1 MSNSNRVE
9 KCFSIRFIK
18 DNKVYSKNGEVF
30 EIYKVIPVN
39 YLLIDDFDRKV
50 LMNKLQMALNS
61 LLSPVQFL
69 VVNSNVDISDY
80 KGMLSLNKK
89 EIEYTKQLKQL
100 LIVEKLIKQKFYL
113 VANITNYSF
122 TSNIPLIEKAKIRL
136 QILDNEAIVDLF
148 NSIFYP
154 NV

>member
-1 MSNSNRVE
+1 MSR
-9 KCFSIRFIK
+9 KIDRCFSLKFIR
-18 DNKVYSKNGEVF
+18 DDKVYAKNEQVF

-39 YLLIDDFDRKV
+39 YLLIDDFDRKI

-61 LLSPVQFL
+61 LSSPVQFL
-69 VVNSNVDISDY
+69 VINSNVDISDY
-80 KGMLSLNKK
+80 KGILSINKND
-89 EIEYTKQLKQL
+89 IEYTKQIKQL
-100 LIVEKLIKQKFYL
+100 LVVEKLIKQKFYL

-122 TSNIPLIEKAKIRL
+122 SSNIPMFEKAKIRL
-136 QILDNEAIVDLF
+136 HVLDNKAIIDLF